1 MEGLIMN
8 ITGMGVAAPVVAP
21 IRTQAT
27 AVPHTPV
34 ARVGG
39 DADGD
44 NDGSGGTVDV
54 RA

>member
-1 MEGLIMN
+1 MN
-8 ITGMGVAAPVVAP
+8 ITGIGVAAPVSP
-21 IRTQAT
+21 QIRTQAT

-39 DADGD
+39 DSDGD
-44 NDGSGGTVDV
+44 NDGSKGGTVDV